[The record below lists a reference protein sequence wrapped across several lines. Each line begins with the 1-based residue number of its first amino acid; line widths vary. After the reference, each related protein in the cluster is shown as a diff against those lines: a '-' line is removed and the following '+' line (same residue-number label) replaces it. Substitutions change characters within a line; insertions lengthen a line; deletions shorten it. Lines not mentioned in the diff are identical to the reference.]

1 MYGWFAVSTQARAEA
16 KARFNLERQ
25 GFDVYLPQYQKTRR
39 HARHVDVV
47 PMPLFP
53 RYLFVGMDTDAAR
66 WRAVNSSFGV
76 SQLVANGNEPARVP
90 DYIIEGIR
98 CREDGNGWVSMDKY
112 LPFQKGDKVQ
122 IKSGPLID
130 QVGLFDCVDDN
141 ERIFI
146 LLDLM
151 GRAVKVRM
159 DMEQIGALA

>member
-1 MYGWFAVSTQARAEA
+1 MYGWFAVATQARAEA
-16 KARFNLERQ
+16 KAKFNLERQ

-39 HARHVDVV
+39 HARRVDVV
-47 PMPLFP
+47 AMPLFP
-53 RYLFVGMDTDAAR
+53 RYLFVGMDTDAAP
-66 WRAVNSSFGV
+66 WRAVNSTFGV

-90 DYIIEGIR
+90 DYIIDSIR
-98 CREDGNGWVSMDKY
+98 CREDDNGWVSMDKY
-112 LPFQKGDKVQ
+112 VPFQKGDKVQ
-122 IKSGPLID
+122 IKSGPLTD

-159 DMEQIGALA
+159 GAEQIGALA